1 MHLHWAGKQFSPY
14 PAITISLFCSW
25 GYPWRKEHFKA
36 AKQSKWWTE
45 KVLSYLGI
53 DGKSLD
59 YWKVLEGPPL
69 LCDQWSDQCPL
80 GPVLLVWS
88 GHITPLPR
96 SIFPRIRGGWVGWG
110 LSWCQPKFSA
120 RGWRTHVL
128 PSDWFRQH
136 ISKHLRNNFCKGSR
150 QTRSEEKVGRL
161 DQPGVESD
169 PSKRKSVDPFYNV
182 TI

>member
-1 MHLHWAGKQFSPY
+1 MPWWDDRGINHLFIQQCPHNLPMHLHWAGKQFSPY

-25 GYPWRKEHFKA
+25 GYRWQRNISNQTMNWKSA
-36 AKQSKWWTE
+36 WWF
-45 KVLSYLGI
+45 G
-53 DGKSLD
+53 DW
-59 YWKVLEGPPL
+59 WKGSGLLEDIGRPPL

-136 ISKHLRNNFCKGSR
+136 ISKHLRNIFCKWSR
-150 QTRSEEKVGRL
+150 
-161 DQPGVESD
+161 
-169 PSKRKSVDPFYNV
+169 
-182 TI
+182 

>member
-1 MHLHWAGKQFSPY
+1 M
-14 PAITISLFCSW
+14 
-25 GYPWRKEHFKA
+25 
-36 AKQSKWWTE
+36 
-45 KVLSYLGI
+45 LGDLEI

-150 QTRSEEKVGRL
+150 QTRSEEKVGLL
-161 DQPGVESD
+161 DQSGWGLTWVQLFS
-169 PSKRKSVDPFYNV
+169 RKNIDFDSLYPKIKIDLCVCVFV
-182 TI
+182 LF

>member
-1 MHLHWAGKQFSPY
+1 MCIYVPVGETTYDRPDLVCRWGFLNRIMLWNKYLHAY
-14 PAITISLFCSW
+14 LTLIISGF
-25 GYPWRKEHFKA
+25 
-36 AKQSKWWTE
+36 
-45 KVLSYLGI
+45 LS
-53 DGKSLD
+53 KSLIN
-59 YWKVLEGPPL
+59 YWKILEGPSL

-128 PSDWFRQH
+128 PSDWFRH
-136 ISKHLRNNFCKGSR
+136 HMSKHLRNNFCKGSR
-150 QTRSEEKVGRL
+150 QTRSEEKVGLL
-161 DQPGVESD
+161 DQSGWGLTWVQLFS
-169 PSKRKSVDPFYNV
+169 RKNIDFDSLNPK
-182 TI
+182 

>member
-1 MHLHWAGKQFSPY
+1 MPWWDDRGINHLFIQQCPHNLPMHLHWAGKQFSPY

-59 YWKVLEGPPL
+59 YWKVFEGPPL

-96 SIFPRIRGGWVGWG
+96 SIFPRIRVVGLVG
-110 LSWCQPKFSA
+110 DYPDA
-120 RGWRTHVL
+120 N
-128 PSDWFRQH
+128 PSLVPGDGEH
-136 ISKHLRNNFCKGSR
+136 MCCHLI
-150 QTRSEEKVGRL
+150 
-161 DQPGVESD
+161 DSD
-169 PSKRKSVDPFYNV
+169 NTLANTFV
-182 TI
+182 TFL